1 MEVKDQLR
9 EKANALPL
17 RPGVY
22 IMKNGEGRVIY
33 VGKSKALRNRV
44 SQYFQGGSGHNEK
57 TRRMVA
63 SVRSFEYVLTNS
75 EIEALALE
83 NKLIKLHS
91 PRYNIRLKDG
101 KSYPYIR
108 ISPEKKG
115 EWPRVTVT
123 RSRKKD
129 GARYFGPYSGIKTPY
144 DILETLKRVFGLPSC
159 KHVFPGEIGRVRPC
173 IYMQMGQCI
182 APCTGSVSR
191 EEYGEMIDRLAS
203 FLRGDMGAVKR
214 EMKEEM
220 LAASEELRFERAAL
234 LRDRLRALE
243 RLYDKQQVV
252 GAPGDEFDVIS
263 LYEDEES
270 ACLCLL
276 YVRDGVIFD
285 SEYLPVGEDTILDG
299 DAVCAM
305 LCELYARKEDLP
317 AEICIGYPLTEEE
330 RETLEGYLRTRSSGV
345 KVRLPERGS
354 KKQLCDLARDN
365 AAQHAKRYEKE
376 EKKDLRGLVR
386 LAALLG
392 LEILPERIEAI
403 DVSNYGNEEITA
415 GLVCFENGK
424 PKKSGYRL
432 YKLKDQKH
440 QDDYQAMATALR
452 RRLSHKEEQPLPDL
466 LLLDGG
472 RGHVNTVRAVFEEE
486 GIDLPVF
493 GMVKDE
499 FHKTRALTDGE
510 NELSI
515 AGEQAVYL
523 LVYKIQEE
531 VHRFAFGATSASK
544 RKKIKRSVLEEIKG
558 IGPEKAK
565 ILLTL
570 DGGLSAVKRASV
582 SELELLHGISHRDAL
597 QIYEYFHPADTDG
610 SQANNKEE

>member
-1 MEVKDQLR
+1 MEIKDQLR

-44 SQYFQGGSGHNEK
+44 SQYFQSGGGHNEK

-63 SVRSFEYVLTNS
+63 SVRSFDYVLTNS

-159 KHVFPGEIGRVRPC
+159 KHSFPEEAGKVRPC

-182 APCTGSVSR
+182 APCTGAVSK
-191 EEYGEMIDRLAS
+191 EDYTAMIDGISS
-203 FLRGDMGAVKR
+203 FLKGDMGTVKR
-214 EMKEEM
+214 ELKEEM

-234 LRDRLRALE
+234 LRDRLKALE

-252 GAPGDEFDVIS
+252 GAPGDEFDVVS
-263 LYEDEES
+263 LYEDEEC
-270 ACLCLL
+270 ACLCVL
-276 YVRDGVIFD
+276 YVRDGMIFD
-285 SEYLPVGEDTILDG
+285 SEYLPVGGETILDG

-305 LCELYARKEDLP
+305 LCELYVRKDYLP
-317 AEICIGYPLTEEE
+317 SEICIGYPLTEEE
-330 RETLEGYLRTRSSGV
+330 RETLEGYLCSLSHRV
-345 KVRLPERGS
+345 KVRLPERGT

-376 EKKDLRGLVR
+376 EKKEQRGLVR

-392 LEILPERIEAI
+392 LEVFPEHIEAI
-403 DVSNYGNEEITA
+403 DISNYGNEEITA

-424 PKKSGYRL
+424 ARKSGYRL
-432 YKLKDQKH
+432 YKMKDQKR
-440 QDDYQAMATALR
+440 QDDYGAMRSALE
-452 RRLSHKEEQPLPDL
+452 RRLAHADDQPLPDL

-472 RGHVNTVRAVFEEE
+472 KGHVGVVRALFEERGVE
-486 GIDLPVF
+486 LPVF

-515 AGEQAVYL
+515 AGDQAAYL

-531 VHRFAFGATSASK
+531 VHRFAFGATNTAK
-544 RKKIKRSVLEEIKG
+544 RKKLKKSVLEEIKG
-558 IGPEKAK
+558 IGKEKARM
-565 ILLTL
+565 LLTL
-570 DGGLSAVKRASV
+570 EGGLAGVKKASV
-582 SELELLHGISHRDAL
+582 SELEMIKGISHRDAL
-597 QIYEYFHPADTDG
+597 QVYAHFHP
-610 SQANNKEE
+610 EEQGNGREN

>member
-1 MEVKDQLR
+1 MDIKDQLR

-44 SQYFQGGSGHNEK
+44 SQYFQGGTGHNEK
-57 TRRMVA
+57 TKRMVA
-63 SVRSFEYVLTNS
+63 SVRSFDYVLTNS

-108 ISPEKKG
+108 ISSEKKG
-115 EWPRVTVT
+115 DWPRVTVT

-159 KHVFPGEIGRVRPC
+159 KHDFPGDIGHVRPC
-173 IYMQMGQCI
+173 LYMQMGQCI

-191 EEYGEMIDRLAS
+191 EEYVEMIDRIAA
-203 FLRGDMGAVKR
+203 FLKGDMGGVKR
-214 EMKEEM
+214 ELKEEM

-234 LRDRLRALE
+234 LRDRLKALE
-243 RLYDKQQVV
+243 KLYDKQQVV

-270 ACLCLL
+270 ACLCVL
-276 YVRDGVIFD
+276 YVRDGMIFD
-285 SEYLPVGEDTILDG
+285 SEYLPVGGDTILDS

-305 LCELYARKEDLP
+305 LCELYARKEYLP
-317 AEICIGYPLTEEE
+317 SEICLGYSLTEEE
-330 RETLEGYLRTRSSGV
+330 RVTLEDYLRTLSPGV
-345 KVRLPERGS
+345 RVRLPERGN

-392 LEILPERIEAI
+392 LEVLPERIEAI
-403 DVSNYGNEEITA
+403 DISNYGNEEITA

-424 PKKSGYRL
+424 PKKGGYRL

-440 QDDYQAMATALR
+440 QDDYEAMTTALQ
-452 RRLSHKEEQPLPDL
+452 RRLAHREEQPLPDL

-472 RGHVNTVRAVFEEE
+472 KGHVNAIKALFAGEQV
-486 GIDLPVF
+486 DLPVF
-493 GMVKDE
+493 GMVKDD

-515 AGEQAVYL
+515 AGDQAAFL

-531 VHRFAFGATSASK
+531 VHRFAFGATNASK
-544 RKKIKRSVLEEIKG
+544 RKKLKKSVLEEIKG

-565 ILLTL
+565 TLLTL
-570 DGGLSAVKRASV
+570 EGGLSAVKRASV
-582 SELELLHGISHRDAL
+582 EKLVLLKGISRQDAMRV
-597 QIYEYFHPADTDG
+597 YAHFHPQKNREGQED
-610 SQANNKEE
+610 

>member
-1 MEVKDQLR
+1 MDIKDQLR

-44 SQYFQGGSGHNEK
+44 SQYFQGGTGHNEK
-57 TRRMVA
+57 TKRMVA
-63 SVRSFEYVLTNS
+63 SVRSFDYVLTNS

-108 ISPEKKG
+108 ISSEKKG
-115 EWPRVTVT
+115 DWPRVTVT

-159 KHVFPGEIGRVRPC
+159 KHDFPGDIGHVRPC
-173 IYMQMGQCI
+173 LYMQMGQCI

-191 EEYGEMIDRLAS
+191 EEYVEMIDRIAA
-203 FLRGDMGAVKR
+203 FLKGDMGGVKR
-214 EMKEEM
+214 DLKEEM

-234 LRDRLRALE
+234 LRDRLKALE
-243 RLYDKQQVV
+243 KLYDKQQVV

-270 ACLCLL
+270 ACLCVL
-276 YVRDGVIFD
+276 YVRDGMIFD
-285 SEYLPVGEDTILDG
+285 SEYLPVGGDTILDS

-305 LCELYARKEDLP
+305 LCELYARKEYLP
-317 AEICIGYPLTEEE
+317 SEICLGYSLTEEE
-330 RETLEGYLRTRSSGV
+330 RVTLEDYLRTLSPGV
-345 KVRLPERGS
+345 RVRLPERGS

-392 LEILPERIEAI
+392 LEVLPERIEAI
-403 DVSNYGNEEITA
+403 DISNYGNEEITA

-424 PKKSGYRL
+424 PKKGGYRL

-440 QDDYQAMATALR
+440 QDDYEAMTTALQ
-452 RRLSHKEEQPLPDL
+452 RRLAHREEQPLPDL

-472 RGHVNTVRAVFEEE
+472 KGHVNAIKALFAGEQV
-486 GIDLPVF
+486 DLPVF
-493 GMVKDE
+493 GMVKDD

-515 AGEQAVYL
+515 AGDQAAFL

-531 VHRFAFGATSASK
+531 VHRFAFGATNTSK
-544 RKKIKRSVLEEIKG
+544 RKKLKKSVLEEIKG

-565 ILLTL
+565 TLLTL
-570 DGGLSAVKRASV
+570 EGGLSAVKRASV
-582 SELELLHGISHRDAL
+582 EELVLLKGISRQDAMRV
-597 QIYEYFHPADTDG
+597 YAHFHPQKNREGQED
-610 SQANNKEE
+610 

>member
-1 MEVKDQLR
+1 MEIKDQLR

-63 SVRSFEYVLTNS
+63 SVRSFDYVLTNS

-159 KHVFPGEIGRVRPC
+159 KHSFPEEAGKVRPC

-182 APCTGSVSR
+182 APCTGAVSK
-191 EEYGEMIDRLAS
+191 EDYTAMIDGISS
-203 FLRGDMGAVKR
+203 FLKGDMGAVKR
-214 EMKEEM
+214 ELKEEM

-234 LRDRLRALE
+234 RDRLKALE

-252 GAPGDEFDVIS
+252 GAPGDEFDVVS
-263 LYEDEES
+263 LYEDEEC
-270 ACLCLL
+270 ACLCVL
-276 YVRDGVIFD
+276 YVRDGMIFD
-285 SEYLPVGEDTILDG
+285 SEYLPVGGETILDG

-305 LCELYARKEDLP
+305 LCELYVRKDYLP
-317 AEICIGYPLTEEE
+317 SEICIGYPLTEEE
-330 RETLEGYLRTRSSGV
+330 RETLEGYLCSLSHRV
-345 KVRLPERGS
+345 KVRLPERGT

-376 EKKDLRGLVR
+376 EKKEQRGLVR

-392 LEILPERIEAI
+392 LEVLPEHIEAI
-403 DVSNYGNEEITA
+403 DISNYGNEEITA

-424 PKKSGYRL
+424 ARKSGYRL
-432 YKLKDQKH
+432 YKMKDQKR
-440 QDDYQAMATALR
+440 QDDYGAMRSALE
-452 RRLSHKEEQPLPDL
+452 RRLAPADDQPLPDL

-472 RGHVNTVRAVFEEE
+472 KGHVGVVRALFEERGVE
-486 GIDLPVF
+486 LPVF

-515 AGEQAVYL
+515 AGDQAAYL

-531 VHRFAFGATSASK
+531 VHRFAFGATNTAK
-544 RKKIKRSVLEEIKG
+544 RKKLKKSVLEEIKG
-558 IGPEKAK
+558 IGKEKARM
-565 ILLTL
+565 LLTL
-570 DGGLSAVKRASV
+570 EGGLAGVKKASV
-582 SELELLHGISHRDAL
+582 SELEMIKGISHRDAL
-597 QIYEYFHPADTDG
+597 QVYAHFHP
-610 SQANNKEE
+610 EEQGNGREN

>member
-1 MEVKDQLR
+1 MDIKDQLR

-44 SQYFQGGSGHNEK
+44 SQYFQGGTGHNEK
-57 TRRMVA
+57 TKRMVA
-63 SVRSFEYVLTNS
+63 SVRSFDYVLTNS

-108 ISPEKKG
+108 ISSEKKG
-115 EWPRVTVT
+115 DWPRVTVT

-159 KHVFPGEIGRVRPC
+159 KHDFPGDIGHVRPC
-173 IYMQMGQCI
+173 LYMQMGQCI

-191 EEYGEMIDRLAS
+191 EEYVEMIDRIAA
-203 FLRGDMGAVKR
+203 FLKGDMGGVKR
-214 EMKEEM
+214 DLKEEM

-234 LRDRLRALE
+234 LRDRLKALE
-243 RLYDKQQVV
+243 KLYDKQQVV

-270 ACLCLL
+270 ACLCVL
-276 YVRDGVIFD
+276 YVRDGMIFD
-285 SEYLPVGEDTILDG
+285 SEYLPVGGDTILDS

-305 LCELYARKEDLP
+305 LCELYARKEYLP
-317 AEICIGYPLTEEE
+317 SEICLGYSLTEEE
-330 RETLEGYLRTRSSGV
+330 RVTLEDYLRTLSPGV
-345 KVRLPERGS
+345 RVRLPERGS

-365 AAQHAKRYEKE
+365 AAQHATRYEKE

-392 LEILPERIEAI
+392 LEVLPERIEAI
-403 DVSNYGNEEITA
+403 DISNYGNEEITA

-424 PKKSGYRL
+424 PKKGGYRL

-440 QDDYQAMATALR
+440 QDDYEAMTTALQ
-452 RRLSHKEEQPLPDL
+452 RRLAHREEQPLPDL

-472 RGHVNTVRAVFEEE
+472 KGHVNAIKALFAGEQV
-486 GIDLPVF
+486 DLPVF
-493 GMVKDE
+493 GMVKDD

-515 AGEQAVYL
+515 AGDQAAFL

-531 VHRFAFGATSASK
+531 VHRFAFGATNTSK
-544 RKKIKRSVLEEIKG
+544 RKKLKKSVLEEIKG

-565 ILLTL
+565 TLLTL
-570 DGGLSAVKRASV
+570 EGGLSAVKRASV
-582 SELELLHGISHRDAL
+582 EELVLLKGISRQDAMRV
-597 QIYEYFHPADTDG
+597 YAHFHPQKNREGQED
-610 SQANNKEE
+610 